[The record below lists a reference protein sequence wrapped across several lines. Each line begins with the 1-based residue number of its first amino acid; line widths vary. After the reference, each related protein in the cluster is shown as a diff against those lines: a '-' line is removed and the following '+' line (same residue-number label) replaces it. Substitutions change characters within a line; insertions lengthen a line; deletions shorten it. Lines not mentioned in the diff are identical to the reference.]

1 MMNVTEIFGFMAQ
14 AAPAAAGSGAP
25 GGGLTSMIMMMGVI
39 FIVFYFLI
47 IRPANKDKQRQQSI
61 RDSVKSGDKVIT
73 IGGIHGKVTGVD
85 TTNDTIAVKVDT
97 NTVIHFSKHAIAT
110 VITKEEDAK

>member
-14 AAPAAAGSGAP
+14 ATPPAAGAGP
-25 GGGLTSMIMMMGVI
+25 QGGGLTSMIMMMGVI

-61 RDSVKSGDKVIT
+61 RDAVKAGDKVVT